1 LHDLIAAS
9 LVVYAKRK
17 FGRKK
22 IGVFMTKT
30 VKGFFEVKSKPLPA
44 DETTQTVGAMRMKFE
59 KRFVGPLAAESLVS
73 MMGMMNQSLGSGGYV
88 AMEKITGILE
98 GRSGS
103 FCMQHSSSMKRGI
116 PSQTITV
123 VPDSGTEQLQGL
135 SGDMVIEIIDGKH
148 FYSFSYDLP

>member
-1 LHDLIAAS
+1 M
-9 LVVYAKRK
+9 K
-17 FGRKK
+17 
-22 IGVFMTKT
+22 KT
-30 VKGFFEVKSKPLPA
+30 VKGFFEVKSKPLQA
-44 DETTQTVGAMRMKFE
+44 DETTQAVGAMRMKFE

-88 AMEKITGILE
+88 AMEKITGVLE

-103 FCMQHSSSMKRGI
+103 FCMQHSSGMNRGT

-135 SGDMVIEIIDGKH
+135 SGDMVIDIIEGKH
-148 FYSFSYDLP
+148 FYTFNYELP